1 MSLKNEEFKEN
12 IQFNKTIELKY
23 THYNT
28 TQIGF
33 YKELVKKYT
42 EEKAIEC
49 YNGLTQKKNLVIF

>member
-1 MSLKNEEFKEN
+1 MSIKNEEFKEN

-23 THYNT
+23 THYNS

-42 EEKAIEC
+42 EERAIEC
-49 YNGLTQKKNLVIF
+49 YLDFIEKY